1 MELQVQ
7 HFLRTAPRRSRTVDA
22 LKLLEAK
29 YGIKTKRHCRYP
41 NLVLFKYSQIDSP
54 FSEPIVQECRG
65 LILDEAADWAIIA
78 HPYHKFF
85 NYGETLAANI
95 DWKTAQVQEKLDG
108 SLITL
113 YNYKGSWEIAT
124 SGCPDGENLVGDFGL
139 TFKQKFLEVIAGSNI
154 YYPDLLGGQHFLLN
168 PQYTY
173 MLELCCPENRV
184 VVQHQ
189 KPRLVL
195 HGIRDL
201 ATGLELRPLET
212 PWRFVFETPGTYPLT
227 SIEEALEAAKHL
239 DPLQQEGYV
248 VCDAQFNRVKVKS
261 PAYLALHHA
270 KDGLLSLKHMALIIR
285 TGEAGE
291 LKTALAAFPELKPH
305 FDELVARYGEIVQQA
320 NASYL
325 KIMYIENQKEFAMAA
340 QKEYYP
346 GMLFAMRKSSC
357 TPQAYMLKITE
368 PAYLRLMETKNE

>member
-1 MELQVQ
+1 MELEIQK
-7 HFLRTAPRRSRTVDA
+7 FLRTTTGDLLDA
-22 LKLLEAK
+22 SGTLAAK
-29 YGIKTKRHCRYP
+29 YGIKSKRHCQYP

-65 LILDEAADWAIIA
+65 LILDEAADWAIVA

-124 SGCPDGENLVGDFGL
+124 SGCPDGSNPMGDFGV
-139 TFKQKFLEVIAGSNI
+139 TFAWKVSEIIRGYGILPENLREGVVPLKT
-154 YYPDLLGGQHFLLN
+154 
-168 PQYTY
+168 QYTY
-173 MLELCCPENRV
+173 LFELCCPENRV

-201 ATGLELRPLET
+201 ATGCEIRPLET
-212 PWRFVFETPGTYPLT
+212 PWHNFFETPRSFPLT

-291 LKTALAAFPELKPH
+291 LEQALKAFPELKPH
-305 FDELVARYGEIVQQA
+305 FDELVVRYGEIVQQA

-325 KIMYIENQKEFAMAA
+325 KIKYIENQKEFAMAA

-346 GMLFAMRKSSC
+346 GILFAMRKSSC
-357 TPQAYMLKITE
+357 TPQAHMLKITE
-368 PAYLRLMETKNE
+368 PSYLRMMELKNE